1 MRIDRKRVQSYLYD
15 IKNNAIELES
25 LLKEYA
31 DEAILKNSIVLKA
44 IKYSLIEIAEGM
56 ANTLQHIL
64 AKGMGRPVTGY
75 IDTLVKAKEAGIIS
89 ETLSSTLKPFFE
101 FRNVLIH
108 RYWTMDDA
116 LILKNLRAGYR
127 DFHTFI
133 DEVEKLIFQNQ

>member
-1 MRIDRKRVQSYLYD
+1 MRIDRTRIQTYLYD
-15 IKNNAIELES
+15 IKNNALELES

-31 DEAILKNSIVLKA
+31 DESILKNSIVLKA
-44 IKYSLIEIAEGM
+44 IKYSLIEIAEAM

-89 ETLSSTLKPFFE
+89 ETLFSTLKPFFE

-116 LILKNLRAGYR
+116 LILRNLRTGHR
-127 DFHTFI
+127 DFYTFI
-133 DEVEKLIFQNQ
+133 EEIEKLISKNQ